1 MEFKNMFPKGKI
13 NVGQALLFRK
23 SPDGTMTVQLDVSN
37 SLKRVRKTI
46 FIPHGALVFTKF
58 FF

>member
-1 MEFKNMFPKGKI
+1 MEGIMEFKNMFPKGKI

-37 SLKRVRKTI
+37 S
-46 FIPHGALVFTKF
+46 F
-58 FF
+58 